1 MRKLIYTFGMIAAMA
16 MTACSNPR
24 EAVIDGEMTAEGWN
38 GKNIELINSE
48 TNEVISQTRI
58 EDNEF
63 EFRLVPDTPFI
74 ATLRIQSED
83 MDIPYILPVAVE
95 MGKITVKAGMETLT
109 TGTPLNTRLQQ
120 FMVRKSDL
128 ALPDTLSLEEYKK
141 EFRAFIEQEI
151 ENNKDCPALAGFIK
165 KAYLR

>member
-63 EFRLVPDTPFI
+63 EFRLVPDTPFMKTWI
-74 ATLRIQSED
+74 SRT
-83 MDIPYILPVAVE
+83 Y
-95 MGKITVKAGMETLT
+95 
-109 TGTPLNTRLQQ
+109 
-120 FMVRKSDL
+120 
-128 ALPDTLSLEEYKK
+128 
-141 EFRAFIEQEI
+141 
-151 ENNKDCPALAGFIK
+151 CP
-165 KAYLR
+165 